1 MANDFDSDP
10 KKQFDIYIHDY
21 LVKKNL
27 PHVAEIFRKEAKMSV
42 DTSKVFLLDWWRS
55 FYEYFGPNLEG
66 IRQGLSRRR
75 IQLGIQ
81 QQENSDNNNNNNNN
95 YNYNNNNNNYNYN
108 NNNNNNNNDD
118 IDFDFFKNDE
128 MNFDLKIGEDLS
140 IFFPFCSEEL
150 FKKSTNDHHHQVN
163 GHIPIMPQQ
172 KNQKETFQNNVNNLG
187 AITTTT
193 HHSDSFVLSGC
204 LSLPETKFLC
214 CQFSSNGKYLATA
227 GHSKKIFV
235 WDPNQLLSNLFVGH
249 SKAVHSLDFKSNNT
263 LFSCDNTNQITQW
276 DLTQSTSYVSN
287 VMRTASHI
295 RIQPNHGKLL
305 AFASGNEVGF
315 FNTETR
321 EVLFTGKVH
330 EKIVCLVCWDYDGD
344 HIVSVSED
352 RVQVWSLSKGQ
363 CMYQLDSNG
372 DHYQSCTIHPFY
384 RHTWIIGGN
393 KNLKLWNQKAG
404 PKVLKVVA
412 HGGDVTALAESLE
425 TNMIASASDDQY
437 R

>member
-27 PHVAEIFRKEAKMSV
+27 PHVAEIFRKEAKMSDHSIRI

-66 IRQGLSRRR
+66 IRQ
-75 IQLGIQ
+75 
-81 QQENSDNNNNNNNN
+81 
-95 YNYNNNNNNYNYN
+95 
-108 NNNNNNNNDD
+108 
-118 IDFDFFKNDE
+118 
-128 MNFDLKIGEDLS
+128 
-140 IFFPFCSEEL
+140 
-150 FKKSTNDHHHQVN
+150 
-163 GHIPIMPQQ
+163 
-172 KNQKETFQNNVNNLG
+172 
-187 AITTTT
+187 
-193 HHSDSFVLSGC
+193 
-204 LSLPETKFLC
+204 
-214 CQFSSNGKYLATA
+214 
-227 GHSKKIFV
+227 IFV
-235 WDPNQLLSNLFVGH
+235 WDVGTSCSYSTLTGHLSLITDIQFQQNSSIFASSSFDGTIKIWDAASPNQLLSNLFVGH

-425 TNMIASASDDQY
+425 TNMIASASDDQCVKLWQEKDINY
-437 R
+437 

>member
-27 PHVAEIFRKEAKMSV
+27 PHVAEIFRKEAKMSDHSICV

-66 IRQGLSRRR
+66 IRQ
-75 IQLGIQ
+75 
-81 QQENSDNNNNNNNN
+81 
-95 YNYNNNNNNYNYN
+95 
-108 NNNNNNNNDD
+108 
-118 IDFDFFKNDE
+118 
-128 MNFDLKIGEDLS
+128 
-140 IFFPFCSEEL
+140 
-150 FKKSTNDHHHQVN
+150 
-163 GHIPIMPQQ
+163 
-172 KNQKETFQNNVNNLG
+172 
-187 AITTTT
+187 
-193 HHSDSFVLSGC
+193 
-204 LSLPETKFLC
+204 
-214 CQFSSNGKYLATA
+214 
-227 GHSKKIFV
+227 
-235 WDPNQLLSNLFVGH
+235 PNQLLSNLFVGH

-425 TNMIASASDDQY
+425 TNMIASASDDQCVKLWQEKDINY
-437 R
+437 